1 MPPKKKIKLL
11 KNLDVESEG
20 DTDSDSASH
29 KGRKKA
35 VATSS
40 SPPPA
45 TTAQQEFEHLDGTT
59 EVSHQVMGFVS
70 LQELAKYTRGLNIK
84 RVMLA
89 DLKEQ
94 CDLDRGYVGGQV
106 MGHFSKSY
114 SQGHD
119 LTVFIQDESTTQGSQ
134 HKHLMVTIVDV
145 LASEMPNLKD
155 DAKLFLYNAVVKE
168 DSCDFSQ
175 DHGKCLLMD
184 RADARVWIV
193 HRDINKEDFFK
204 SNTCGKKWWAKTKQS
219 REKIRAMW

>member
-11 KNLDVESEG
+11 KDQNVVPDE
-20 DTDSDSASH
+20 DTDSDSAAQ

-35 VATSS
+35 VATS
-40 SPPPA
+40 PPLA
-45 TTAQQEFEHLDGTT
+45 TTAQHEHLDGAA
-59 EVSHQVMGFVS
+59 EVPQQIMGFVS
-70 LQELAKYTRGLNIK
+70 QQELAKYARGLHIK

-94 CDLDRGYVGGQV
+94 SDLDRGYVGGQV
-106 MGHFSKSY
+106 MGHYSKSY

-119 LTVFIQDESTTQGSQ
+119 LTVFIQDESTTLGSQ
-134 HKHLMVTIVDV
+134 HKHLMVTITDR
-145 LASEMPNLKD
+145 LASEMPTLRD

-184 RADARVWIV
+184 RADAQIWIV
-193 HRDINKEDFFK
+193 HRDVNKEDFFK
-204 SNTCGKKWWAKTKQS
+204 TSTCGKKWWTKTKQS
-219 REKIRAMW
+219 REKIKTMW